1 MKSSFSIIVRAKT
14 LRPVFCIGC
23 GVLLLLLAAA
33 VPSRADEPAISFTGT
48 TVNGTT
54 GAFSLGFEF
63 TTNNAID
70 VSALGYYNASL
81 NGGDSSFQNGTCD
94 CGEVG
99 IFNAG
104 GTLLASTTVT
114 GADPVNGFFNYASIP
129 TLALAA
135 GQTYFI
141 AAETGTS
148 DYTGSLNT
156 GFTTGF
162 SVSPDINYITDSY
175 IDSTTLAFPNASEGL
190 TAADGGG
197 EFGPNFAETAVP
209 EPSSLPLLGTGLLA
223 LVAAIRRKLLV

>member
-1 MKSSFSIIVRAKT
+1 MKRSFSIAVRFKAFGP
-14 LRPVFCIGC
+14 RFAIGC
-23 GVLLLLLAAA
+23 ALLLLLAAL
-33 VPSRADEPAISFTGT
+33 PSRADTPAISFTGT

-63 TTNNAID
+63 TTNGTID

-81 NGGDSSFQNGTCD
+81 NGGDSSFQNGTCN

-114 GADPVNGFFNYASIP
+114 GADPVNGFFNYTSIP
-129 TLALAA
+129 TLTLAA
-135 GQTYFI
+135 GQNYFI
-141 AAETGTS
+141 EAETGTS

-162 SVSPDINYITDSY
+162 SVSPDINYITDAY
-175 IDSTTLAFPNASEGL
+175 ISSTTLAFPTGSEGL
-190 TAADGGG
+190 TVSDGGG
-197 EFGPNFAETAVP
+197 EFGPNFEESAAVP
-209 EPSSLPLLGTGLLA
+209 EPSSLPLLCTGLLA
-223 LVAAIRRKLLV
+223 LVAAFRWKLLA